1 MIWERLENAQK
12 RSGGGL
18 ETVWERRENV
28 QKRFARNGLGEAR
41 KCSEIKWSERGLE
54 TVWERPRNG
63 LGEARKRLETVWQAR
78 NGLDE
83 NAQKWSGRGAKR
95 HENRNGLEAA
105 QKNLE
110 TVWEPP
116 KTVLN
121 PNPKS

>member
-1 MIWERLENAQK
+1 M
-12 RSGGGL
+12 

-28 QKRFARNGLGEAR
+28 QFARNGLGEAR
-41 KCSEIKWSERGLE
+41 KCSEIKWSGRGLE

-63 LGEARKRLETVWQAR
+63 LGEARNGLAGSKRSGRKRSEMVWERREKARKRAETVW
-78 NGLDE
+78 
-83 NAQKWSGRGAKR
+83 KPPK
-95 HENRNGLEAA
+95 
-105 QKNLE
+105 KNLE